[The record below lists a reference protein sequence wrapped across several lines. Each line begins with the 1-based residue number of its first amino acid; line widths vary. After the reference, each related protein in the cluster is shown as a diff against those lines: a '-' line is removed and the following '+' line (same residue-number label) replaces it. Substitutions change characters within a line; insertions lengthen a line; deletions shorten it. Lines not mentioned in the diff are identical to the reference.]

1 MLKKFLAA
9 GCLLMFTSCAHV
21 SQVDFTSGISDEIR
35 EGDNREGISVGV
47 DTKLKSGIKVG
58 TKYRYRTSDFQLDPS
73 NEHGFFLNVKIP
85 IWKAK
90 K

>member
-21 SQVDFTSGISDEIR
+21 SQVAVTSSVSDEIR
-35 EGDNREGISVGV
+35 EDDNREGISVGV
-47 DTKLKSGIKVG
+47 DTKLKNGISIG
-58 TKYRYRTSDFQLDPS
+58 TKYRYRTSDFALDPS
-73 NEHGFFLNVKIP
+73 NEHGFFLKVKVP